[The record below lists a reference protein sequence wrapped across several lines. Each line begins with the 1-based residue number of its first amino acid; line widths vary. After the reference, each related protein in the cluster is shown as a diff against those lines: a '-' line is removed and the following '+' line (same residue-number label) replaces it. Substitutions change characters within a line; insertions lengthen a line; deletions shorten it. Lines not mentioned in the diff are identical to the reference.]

1 MSAPR
6 PLDGVRIL
14 ALEQLQS
21 LPVGTQMLSR
31 LGADVVRVEPPG
43 TGEAGRSA
51 LPTMKDRDGQ
61 PAGATFLR
69 YALGKRSIAID
80 FASPRGRDLILSLA
94 PHFDI
99 ACENLGPGRADRFGI
114 GYPQMSAVAPRL
126 IYASISGFGTGAS
139 PYANWPAYAGV
150 VEAMSGTYEYARLPH
165 EPPVIGPMCGM
176 GDTVAGLNA
185 VIGILAALRHR
196 EMTGAGQFIDIAM
209 YDGVVHVCD
218 LIPNYWSMGVRR
230 EMDEPRRLPG
240 LFKGF
245 RAKDGWFIV
254 TIVRRHQFERF
265 ARTIGRSEWLADP
278 ALQGSWDWEDR
289 AEDVI
294 RPAVE
299 SWAARLSKTEAAAAL
314 AEAGVAAGP
323 CHTAADVSNDPHVR
337 ARAMLVEVPRPDGGA
352 PVLVAGNPVKMSA
365 VPEDDRTGTPLL
377 GEHTDMILR
386 DALGLRDDDLATL
399 RRDGVIG

>member
-1 MSAPR
+1 MSTPR
-6 PLDGVRIL
+6 PLTGVSVL

-31 LGADVVRVEPPG
+31 LGADVVRIEPPG
-43 TGEAGRSA
+43 SGEAGRGA
-51 LPTMKDRDGQ
+51 IPTMTDRDGK

-69 YALGKRSIAID
+69 YALGKRCIAID
-80 FASPRGRDLILSLA
+80 YANPRGRDLILALA
-94 PHFDI
+94 PRFDV

-114 GYPQMSAVAPRL
+114 GYAAMSAAAPRL
-126 IYASISGFGTGAS
+126 IYASISGFGAGDS

-185 VIGILAALRHR
+185 VIGILAGLRHR
-196 EMTGAGQFIDIAM
+196 ELTGAGQFVDIAM

-218 LIPNYWSMGVRR
+218 LIPNYWSMGLRR

-245 RAKDGWFIV
+245 RASDGWFIV

-265 ARTIGRSEWLADP
+265 ARTVGHDEWLDDP

-299 SWAARLSKTEAAAAL
+299 AWAATLGKAEAAAAL

-323 CHTAADVSNDPHVR
+323 CHSAADISNDPHVR
-337 ARAMLVEVPRPDGGA
+337 ARSMLIEVPRPDGGQ

-365 VPEDDRTGTPLL
+365 VPEDDRTDTPLL
-377 GEHTDMILR
+377 GEHTDKILR